1 MAREGV
7 ALVIGV
13 GGLGCPAALALA
25 RSGARL
31 LLCDDDVV
39 DVTNLHRQVLFSEAD
54 LGHDKLDVAKE
65 RLLEAGAPSVE
76 LHRGRFLPESAREL
90 VERADVIVE
99 GADNFATK
107 FLAADAAHLGEK
119 PVVHGA
125 GVRWGGTALLVRAA
139 GAPCYRCLFEDVP
152 DEGAAPNCAT
162 AGVIGPVVGV
172 IGALMADLALDVLT
186 RGNEDGPRAPASPA
200 QLERAGLMH
209 SYDGKRDVLRA
220 VPIHARADCPLCGPS
235 ARLTDLDERRYLAP
249 SCAAVTRYGGAPH
262 QKSPAATATFPR

>member
-1 MAREGV
+1 MAGDGV

-25 RSGARL
+25 RSGVRL

-39 DVTNLHRQVLFSEAD
+39 DVTNLHRQILFTEAD
-54 LGHDKLDVAKE
+54 LGRDKLDVAQE

-76 LHRGRFLPESAREL
+76 LHRGRFLPDSARAL
-90 VERADVIVE
+90 VERANVVVE

-107 FLAADAAHLGEK
+107 FLAADAAHLGGK
-119 PVVHGA
+119 PIVHGA
-125 GVRWGGTALLVRAA
+125 GVRWGGTALLVSAA

-162 AGVIGPVVGV
+162 AGVVGPVVGV

-186 RGNEDGPRAPASPA
+186 RENEDG
-200 QLERAGLMH
+200 RAGLMH

-220 VPIHARADCPLCGPS
+220 APIHARADCPLCGPS
-235 ARLTDLDERRYLAP
+235 ARLFDLDERRYVAP
-249 SCAAVTRYGGAPH
+249 SCAAATRYGGAPH
-262 QKSPAATATFPR
+262 PKSPAATATFPR